1 MELFSALVPGK
12 EARKGVDQQ
21 KEEVCFIVAVLE
33 LDMDLTVSQ
42 LWEYSVTDVED
53 DRWGNAEKTAAV

>member
-1 MELFSALVPGK
+1 MDLFSALVPGK
-12 EARKGVDQQ
+12 EASKGVDQQ
-21 KEEVCFIVAVLE
+21 EEEVCFIVVVLE

-53 DRWGNAEKTAAV
+53 DRWGNAEKKAVV

>member
-12 EARKGVDQQ
+12 EVSKGVDQQ
-21 KEEVCFIVAVLE
+21 EEEVCFIVAVLE